1 MLFSIVAA
9 FSIPTS
15 VSISQHKGFRFST
28 SLPTFVVFCFFFFLT
43 FYFIL
48 KYR

>member
-28 SLPTFVVFCFFFFLT
+28 SLPTFVVFCFFFFFNFL
-43 FYFIL
+43 FYIEV
-48 KYR
+48 